1 MTSAAVAVLS
11 GLLTFAQPGP
21 IAAPAPDTLERLRIE
36 VPFVAQEPLLCG
48 GAAAAMVERF
58 WGVRGV
64 YGEDFR
70 HLVRNEEGGIRASEL
85 TAALTERG
93 YSVDVFRDQPDRVF
107 AALEEGVPPIL
118 LLESGATRL
127 HYVVLV
133 GREDDAAWIHD
144 PNFGPSRRIG
154 REELLHRWRASGY
167 WALVATPTGAARTSE
182 DGAVRTSE
190 EETASAGGSASAA
203 VEAAMQRLR
212 AGDPEGARAAA
223 RELLDRGESEAAI
236 GRRILATGWFLDG
249 DRGRALE
256 QWNELGEPTI
266 DLVGIE
272 GMGATRYHVA
282 AERMALRHGEVL
294 TAPSLTLARR
304 RLSGLPSVQASRVDY
319 RPLPDGTVE
328 VQASVLEHRRV
339 PGPRAL
345 AIQGVGGLLNRRMAL
360 DVGPLIAAGDRWRA
374 AGSWRP
380 AQRYVGGSV
389 SVPAPPLPGIA
400 TVGFEWRRERF
411 GIQASQD
418 GGEAPVVTE
427 RRRRA
432 SLELQEWVAP
442 RIRFGAS
449 AALESWEVPSW
460 SLGSGAL
467 DTGVAEARLFGGGLS
482 ARWASADDDVWLLA
496 RGDGWVG
503 SGRSFGRGSLEAGVT
518 IPRGTRREWRLRAG
532 GIAVSRDAPRMLW
545 PGAGSDRIRDPML
558 RAHGLV
564 VDDAI
569 RGPAL
574 GRQLLHGTAEH
585 RVFGR
590 LGPTRLGAS
599 VFLDAAHARLREG
612 TARDRGFVDIG
623 AGVFVGAGPDEVAVS
638 LARGSSGWR
647 LSAQVGSRRR

>member
-11 GLLTFAQPGP
+11 GLLTFGQPGP
-21 IAAPAPDTLERLRIE
+21 IAAPALDTLGRPRIE

-85 TAALTERG
+85 TSALTERG
-93 YSVDVFRDQPDRVF
+93 YAVDVFRDRPDGVF

-133 GREDDAAWIHD
+133 GLEDDATWIHD
-144 PNFGPSRRIG
+144 PNFGPSRRIT

-167 WALVATPTGAARTSE
+167 WALVATPAGAERTSE
-182 DGAVRTSE
+182 G
-190 EETASAGGSASAA
+190 ETASAGGSATAA
-203 VEAAMQRLR
+203 VDAAMQRLR
-212 AGDPEGARAAA
+212 AGDLEGARAAA
-223 RELLDRGESEAAI
+223 RELLGSGESEAAI

-249 DRGRALE
+249 NRGRALE
-256 QWNELGEPTI
+256 EWNELGEPRI
-266 DLVGIE
+266 DLVRIE
-272 GMGATRYHVA
+272 GIGATRYHVA
-282 AERMALRHGEVL
+282 ADRMALRHGEVL
-294 TAPSLTLARR
+294 TAPSLALARR
-304 RLSGLPSVQASRVDY
+304 RLAGLPAVQASRVAY

-328 VQASVLEHRRV
+328 VQASVLEHRRM
-339 PGPRAL
+339 PDPPAL
-345 AIQGVGGLLNRRMAL
+345 AIQGVRGLLNRRVAL

-374 AGSWRP
+374 TGSWQP

-389 SVPAPPLPGIA
+389 SVPAPPFPGIA
-400 TVGFEWRRERF
+400 TVGFELRRERF
-411 GIQASQD
+411 GLQASQN

-427 RRRRA
+427 RRRRG
-432 SLELQEWVAP
+432 SLEVQEWVHP
-442 RIRFGAS
+442 RLRLGAS
-449 AALESWEVPSW
+449 VVLESWKVPSR
-460 SLGSGAL
+460 SLESGEPASGEL
-467 DTGVAEARLFGGGLS
+467 DTGDAEARLVGGGLS
-482 ARWASADDDVWLLA
+482 ARWTSNDDDVWLLA

-503 SGRSFGRGSLEAGVT
+503 SGRSFGRGSLEAGAT
-518 IPRGTRREWRLRAG
+518 IPRGTRREWRIRAG

-545 PGAGSDRIRDPML
+545 PGAGSDRIRDPNL

-564 VDDAI
+564 ANDAI
-569 RGPAL
+569 TGPAL

-599 VFLDAAHARLREG
+599 VFLDAAHARLRG
-612 TARDRGFVDIG
+612 GAARDRVFLDVG
-623 AGVFVGAGPDEVAVS
+623 AGIFVAAGPDEVAVS

-647 LSAQVGSRRR
+647 LSAQVGSGR